1 MTKHL
6 SNIFQLGIK
15 ELQSLW
21 HDKIL
26 FFLII
31 WAFSD
36 GIYVAATAASVQL
49 NNAPVAFV
57 DEDHSILSSR
67 LAAAFYKP
75 YFKPPVQ
82 VDSKAADIGLDAGK
96 YTFVV
101 DIPPDFEKN
110 LIERRLPEIQV
121 NIDATRMTQAGIGAG
136 YIHSIINTEINS
148 FLQKTSSGAGLPINL
163 AQRIKFN
170 PNLTSTWFGSV
181 MELINSITLLSI
193 ILSGAS
199 LIREREHGTLE
210 HLLVMPLSAT
220 EIMLSKICAMG
231 LVVLTAAAFSL
242 HFIVSGLLRV
252 PIAGSVP
259 LFLFGAMLLL
269 FATTSM
275 GIFMGTLSRSMPQ
288 LGLIMILVILPLQIL
303 SGGIT
308 PYECMPEIIQNIMQ
322 AAPTSHFVSM
332 AQAVLY
338 RGAGLEVVWPRLLAM
353 AGIGAVYFILSLSLF
368 RKSLAAA
375 Q

>member
-6 SNIFQLGIK
+6 SNIFHLAIK

-21 HDKIL
+21 HDKFL
-26 FFLII
+26 FFLIV
-31 WAFSD
+31 WAFSA
-36 GIYVAATAASVQL
+36 GIYIAATAASVEL
-49 NNAPVAFV
+49 HNAPIAFV
-57 DEDHSILSSR
+57 DEDQSSLSRSFIS
-67 LAAAFYKP
+67 AFYKP
-75 YFKPPVQ
+75 YFKSPVLI
-82 VDSKAADIGLDAGK
+82 DANEADAGLDAGI

-101 DIPPDFEKN
+101 DIPPDFEKDLVDGIN
-110 LIERRLPEIQV
+110 PEIQV

-136 YIHSIINTEINS
+136 YIRNIINIEINN
-148 FLQKTSSGAGLPINL
+148 FLQGSTSNAGLPINL
-163 AQRIKFN
+163 AVRMKFN

-231 LVVLTAAAFSL
+231 LVVLAAAAISL
-242 HFIVSGLLRV
+242 KVVVSGLLSV

-269 FATTSM
+269 FATTAM
-275 GIFMGTLSRSMPQ
+275 GIFMGTLSRTMPQ
-288 LGLIMILVILPLQIL
+288 LGLIMILVILPLQML
-303 SGGIT
+303 SGGVT
-308 PYECMPEIIQNIMQ
+308 PYESMPEIIQNIML

-338 RGAGLEVVWPRLLAM
+338 RGAGFDVVWPRLLAI
-353 AGIGAVYFILSLSLF
+353 AGIGVVFFILSLSMF